1 MVSGGTGQDV
11 GEADGMRVV
20 SQLAVVA
27 VLAVAGAGGWYAWKE
42 YGAARAAPGS
52 RANAPPVVVDVVAA
66 RTGAVVERIE
76 AIGTS
81 RAFESVV
88 VTARQP
94 GNVAAINFTEGQ
106 RVRAGTVLMELEGR
120 ERRAD
125 VDQARAARDEIRQ
138 QLDRARQ
145 LQRTGAAAE
154 ARVDQL
160 EAQFRAAEARVRA
173 VESRYDDV
181 RIVAPFDGR
190 VGMRQVSLGA
200 LVQPGAPVTTLD
212 DISRI
217 RLDFNVPEI
226 FLGQLREGLTV
237 SAVSAAFPGRRFTGQ
252 VTIVDTRVDPNTR
265 SVRVSAVFPN
275 DDETLRPGMFL
286 NVEVGLIERPN
297 AVLVPEESVVA
308 EAARQFV
315 LVVRNNR
322 VERREV
328 RLGQRQPGEIEIL
341 QGLQAGDTVIVRGVQ
356 RVRPGL
362 MVSPRP
368 FQPSS

>member
-1 MVSGGTGQDV
+1 
-11 GEADGMRVV
+11 MRVLG
-20 SQLAVVA
+20 QLAVVA
-27 VLAVAGAGGWYAWKE
+27 VMAVAGAGGWYAWKE
-42 YGAARAAPGS
+42 YGAARAAPSS
-52 RANAPPVVVDVVAA
+52 RTTVAPVVVDVVAA
-66 RTGAVVERIE
+66 RTGSVVERIE

-81 RAFESVV
+81 RALESVV

-106 RVRAGTVLMELEGR
+106 RVRAGAVLIELEGR

-125 VDQARAARDEIRQ
+125 IDQVRAARDEVRQ

-145 LQRTGAAAE
+145 LQRTGAATE

-160 EAQFRAAEARVRA
+160 EAQFRASEARLRA

-200 LVQPGAPVTTLD
+200 LIQPGAPVTTLD

-217 RLDFNVPEI
+217 RLDFNIPEI
-226 FLGQLREGLTV
+226 FLGQLREGLNVT
-237 SAVSAAFPGRRFTGQ
+237 ARSAAFAGRTFTGQ

-265 SVRVSAVFPN
+265 SVRVSAIFPN
-275 DDETLRPGMFL
+275 PDEALRPGMFL
-286 NVEVGLIERPN
+286 NVELGIIERNN
-297 AVLVPEESVVA
+297 AVLIPEEAIVA
-308 EAARQFV
+308 EAARQFA
-315 LVVRNNR
+315 LVVTNNR

-328 RLGQRQPGEIEIL
+328 RTGERLPGEVEIV
-341 QGLQAGDTVIVRGVQ
+341 QGLRAGEIVIVRGVQ

-362 MVSPRP
+362 IVTPRP
-368 FQPSS
+368 LQPSS

>member
-1 MVSGGTGQDV
+1 
-11 GEADGMRVV
+11 MRVV

-27 VLAVAGAGGWYAWKE
+27 VLAVGGATGWYAWKE
-42 YGAARAAPGS
+42 YGAARAAPDS
-52 RANAPPVVVDVVAA
+52 RITVPPLAVDVAAA
-66 RTGAVVERIE
+66 RTGSVVERID

-106 RVRAGTVLMELEGR
+106 RVRTGAVLIELEGR

-125 VDQARAARDEIRQ
+125 IDQARAARDEIRQ

-145 LQRTGAAAE
+145 LQRTGATTE

-160 EAQFRAAEARVRA
+160 EAQLRASEARLRA

-200 LVQPGAPVTTLD
+200 LIQPGAPVTTLD
-212 DISRI
+212 DISQI
-217 RLDFNVPEI
+217 RLDFNIPEI
-226 FLGQLREGLTV
+226 FIGQMREGLTV
-237 SAVSAAFPGRRFTGQ
+237 TARSAAFTGRNFTGQ

-275 DDETLRPGMFL
+275 PDETLRPGMFL
-286 NVEVGLIERPN
+286 NVEVGIIERPN
-297 AVLVPEESVVA
+297 AVLVPEEAIVA
-308 EAARQFV
+308 EATRQFA
-315 LVVRNNR
+315 LVVVNNNGVNR

-328 RLGQRQPGEIEIL
+328 RLGERLPGEVEIT
-341 QGLQAGDTVIVRGVQ
+341 QGLRAGEIVIVRGVQ

-362 MVSPRP
+362 VVNPRP
-368 FQPSS
+368 VQPST